1 MQAQPFF
8 CGIHA
13 RHVKV
18 DLLAIFA
25 TPKDSACMS
34 DQPTGA
40 GLSDYDLVGGGPA
53 VSAVVDDFYER
64 VLRDPQLVQYFEGV
78 DVARLKRH
86 QVLLISQVLGGPA
99 DYDGRPLDQAHAGLG
114 ISHDDL
120 AAVASHLVGAMRE
133 ARVPEDI
140 LLRAIAVVASTE
152 PDIVESR
159 SP

>member
-1 MQAQPFF
+1 
-8 CGIHA
+8 
-13 RHVKV
+13 
-18 DLLAIFA
+18 
-25 TPKDSACMS
+25 
-34 DQPTGA
+34 
-40 GLSDYDLVGGGPA
+40 
-53 VSAVVDDFYER
+53 VDDFYER
-64 VLRDPQLVQYFEGV
+64 VLRDPQLLQYFEGV
-78 DVARLKRH
+78 DLVRLKRH

-99 DYDGRPLDQAHAGLG
+99 DYEGRPLDQAHAGLG

-133 ARVPEDI
+133 AKVPEDV

>member
-1 MQAQPFF
+1 MSGF
-8 CGIHA
+8 CMI
-13 RHVKV
+13 
-18 DLLAIFA
+18 
-25 TPKDSACMS
+25 PS
-34 DQPTGA
+34 
-40 GLSDYDLVGGGPA
+40 LSNTSKGSTSL
-53 VSAVVDDFYER
+53 
-64 VLRDPQLVQYFEGV
+64 
-78 DVARLKRH
+78 RLKRH

-133 ARVPEDI
+133 AKVPEDV

>member
-1 MQAQPFF
+1 
-8 CGIHA
+8 
-13 RHVKV
+13 
-18 DLLAIFA
+18 
-25 TPKDSACMS
+25 MS
-34 DQPTGA
+34 DQTTGG
-40 GLSDYDLVGGGPA
+40 GLSDYDLVGGGLA
-53 VSAVVDDFYER
+53 VSAVVNDFYER
-64 VLRDPQLVQYFEGV
+64 VLRDAELARYFDGV
-78 DVARLKRH
+78 DLARLKRH

-120 AAVASHLVGAMRE
+120 AAVASHLVAAMRQ
-133 ARVPEDI
+133 ARIPEDI